1 MTVLIGASVL
11 LIAGSAVALV
21 FGWTGA
27 DQTLIWTSIAA
38 TAAAAVTL
46 ALAYFRSR
54 SEPAPA
60 QAQASAPERSE
71 PEPEPRDASAAQG
84 AATPATAATAGA
96 AAAASSATPAVTDEA
111 DEADEADEPPPT
123 QEVPAAAPARSK
135 PTVRRLEVVAI
146 ASSKKF
152 HRPDCR
158 YASSAGAE
166 KMTKGEARKQGF
178 APCGVCKP

>member
-1 MTVLIGASVL
+1 MTILIGASVL

-27 DQTLIWTSIAA
+27 DQSLIWTSIAA

-54 SEPAPA
+54 NEPAPSQGPSTA
-60 QAQASAPERSE
+60 TMEPPSQTSSAAPEAAPEEAPASTATEDESSDADAEAAPESSAP
-71 PEPEPRDASAAQG
+71 
-84 AATPATAATAGA
+84 
-96 AAAASSATPAVTDEA
+96 
-111 DEADEADEPPPT
+111 ADEPPPT
-123 QEVPAAAPARSK
+123 QEVPAAAPPRSK
-135 PTVRRLEVVAI
+135 PTVRKMEVVAI

-152 HRPDCR
+152 HRPECR
-158 YASSAGAE
+158 YASSSGAE
-166 KMTKGEARKQGF
+166 KMSKGEARKHGF

>member
-1 MTVLIGASVL
+1 MTILIGSSVL
-11 LIAGSAVALV
+11 LIAASAVALV

-27 DQTLIWTSIAA
+27 DQSLIWTSIAA

-54 SEPAPA
+54 SQPAPSRAPSEPAP
-60 QAQASAPERSE
+60 QSAPE
-71 PEPEPRDASAAQG
+71 PAAQPTPR
-84 AATPATAATAGA
+84 AAPAEAAEP
-96 AAAASSATPAVTDEA
+96 SQ
-111 DEADEADEPPPT
+111 EPPPT

-146 ASSKKF
+146 ASTKKF

-166 KMTKGEARKQGF
+166 RMSKGEARKQGL

>member
-54 SEPAPA
+54 NEPAPSEGPVSTAAAEPAA
-60 QAQASAPERSE
+60 QSTPAATEAAPEQAAPAEPEAKAEAAE
-71 PEPEPRDASAAQG
+71 PEPEPD
-84 AATPATAATAGA
+84 AGA
-96 AAAASSATPAVTDEA
+96 VA
-111 DEADEADEPPPT
+111 ADEPPPT
-123 QEVPAAAPARSK
+123 QEVPAAAPPRSK
-135 PTVRRLEVVAI
+135 PTVRKMEVVAI
-146 ASSKKF
+146 ASTKKF

-158 YASSAGAE
+158 YSSSSGAE
-166 KMTKGEARKQGF
+166 KMSKGEARKQGF

>member
-11 LIAGSAVALV
+11 LIAASAVALV

-38 TAAAAVTL
+38 TAAAAVAL

-54 SEPAPA
+54 SQPAPA
-60 QAQASAPERSE
+60 QGPSERDTQAPAETE
-71 PEPEPRDASAAQG
+71 PVTDASRAPATATAASP
-84 AATPATAATAGA
+84 ADATPADEPD
-96 AAAASSATPAVTDEA
+96 AASVA
-111 DEADEADEPPPT
+111 DAGDKAEPPPT
-123 QEVPAAAPARSK
+123 EEVPAAAPARSK

-146 ASSKKF
+146 ASTKKF

-158 YASSAGAE
+158 YASSSGAQ

>member
-27 DQTLIWTSIAA
+27 DQSLIWTSIAA

-54 SEPAPA
+54 SEPAPSQGPSGSTPRA
-60 QAQASAPERSE
+60 E
-71 PEPEPRDASAAQG
+71 PEAAQPSAAP
-84 AATPATAATAGA
+84 AATAAADA
-96 AAAASSATPAVTDEA
+96 AAEQPAASPDEA
-111 DEADEADEPPPT
+111 DAEKAADEPAADEPAPT
-123 QEVPAAAPARSK
+123 QEVPAATPARSK

-146 ASSKKF
+146 ASTKKF
-152 HRPDCR
+152 HRPECR
-158 YASSAGAE
+158 YASSSGAE

>member
-27 DQTLIWTSIAA
+27 DQSLIWTSIAA

-54 SEPAPA
+54 SAPAPSQGPSDA
-60 QAQASAPERSE
+60 AGTAPAPEARA
-71 PEPEPRDASAAQG
+71 PV
-84 AATPATAATAGA
+84 TTTAATTA
-96 AAAASSATPAVTDEA
+96 A
-111 DEADEADEPPPT
+111 DETASEGDAEETLAAEPEAKPEAAEPPPT
-123 QEVPAAAPARSK
+123 QEVPAAAPAPRSK

-158 YASSAGAE
+158 YASSAGAQ
-166 KMTKGEARKQGF
+166 KMSKGEARKQGF